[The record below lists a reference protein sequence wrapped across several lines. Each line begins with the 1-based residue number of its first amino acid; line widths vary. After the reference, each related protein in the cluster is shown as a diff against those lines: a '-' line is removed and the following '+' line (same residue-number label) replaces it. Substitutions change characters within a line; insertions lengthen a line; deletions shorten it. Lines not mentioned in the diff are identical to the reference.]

1 VNGGGGIGPRAGTFV
16 LWLLAAALAGLTW
29 MLPPIP
35 QPPEY
40 HHFADQRAYL
50 GLPNC
55 LDTSSNVL
63 FLVAGAA
70 GLCFLSSVP
79 ARRRAFIRQ
88 AEAIPYALFFSAALV
103 AGPASGFYHL
113 APDNGRLAWDRA
125 AIALALMSWLAA
137 MVGERVSRRA
147 GLWLLPP
154 LILFG
159 LGAVGYWCWSEAA
172 GRGDLRPYGL
182 MQVLPMALVP
192 LMLRLYPPR
201 YSGDRDILTVIGL
214 YVLAL
219 LADRGDYPI
228 FTLTGGIISGH
239 TIKHL
244 AAALAVF
251 WVLLHLR
258 RRRFLN
264 PGERP

>member
-1 VNGGGGIGPRAGTFV
+1 MNGRDNLGPRAGG
-16 LWLLAAALAGLTW
+16 LILSLLTAALAGLAW

-40 HHFADQRAYL
+40 HHFADQRACL

-63 FLVAGAA
+63 FLLAGTA

-88 AEAIPYALFFSAALV
+88 AEAIPYALFFSAAIL

-137 MVGERVSRRA
+137 ILGERVSLRA

-159 LGAVGYWCWSEAA
+159 LGAVGYWSWSEAA
-172 GRGDLRPYGL
+172 GLGDLRPYAL

-192 LMLRLYPPR
+192 LMLYLYPPR
-201 YSGDRDILTVIGL
+201 YSNDRDILMVIGL

-219 LADRGDYPI
+219 LGDRGDHPI

-244 AAALAVF
+244 AAALAIF
-251 WVLLHLR
+251 LVLLHLR
-258 RRRFLN
+258 RRRILN
-264 PGERP
+264 PGERL